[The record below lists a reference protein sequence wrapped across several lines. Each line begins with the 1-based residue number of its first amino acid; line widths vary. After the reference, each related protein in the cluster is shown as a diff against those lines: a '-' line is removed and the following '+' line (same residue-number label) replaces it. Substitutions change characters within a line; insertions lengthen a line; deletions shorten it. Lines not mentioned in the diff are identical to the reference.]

1 MTRAGGRSVRDC
13 FVWAFIIGGHALL
26 ILVFTSGKRV
36 VQSTAVDAPSPGV
49 LVLLDLPPEA
59 EPSSSVPV
67 TEAPQLASVPVI
79 TPRLPPPEINT
90 ESTAITLPEE
100 TQPEGPG
107 SNAIDWRREAE
118 RSAQSV
124 VERDAKSVVKHIG
137 EPPPV
142 PSAFQKKKPPKEF
155 PWDPEPKKAGLAAGF
170 IPYVVIGQRCVVGLG
185 FFGCA
190 LGQKPPANSHLFDG
204 MHDPDRQRSSVPDVD
219 TSRGLDPPPD

>member
-36 VQSTAVDAPSPGV
+36 VQTLDVPSPGV
-49 LVLLDLPPEA
+49 LLLIDLPSEP

-79 TPRLPPPEINT
+79 MPRLPPPDIDPN
-90 ESTAITLPEE
+90 STAITLPEE

-107 SNAIDWRREAE
+107 SNAIDWRHEAE

-124 VERDAKSVVKHIG
+124 VERDAKSVEKHIG
-137 EPPPV
+137 EHPPV

-185 FFGCA
+185 FFGCS
-190 LGQKPPANSHLFDG
+190 LGKKPPANSHLFDG

-219 TSRGLDPPPD
+219 TSRGLDPPPPD